1 MASKLDTSVYNSFL
15 ITNTAEIHAKQNK
28 LNFTENGEIAIWD
41 GVNEQIEY
49 VVLPE
54 YQGFTYYYTQNAV
67 N

>member
-1 MASKLDTSVYNSFL
+1 MAGKLDTSVYNSFL
-15 ITNTAEIHAKQNK
+15 ITNTAAIDAKQDT
-28 LNFTENGEIAIWD
+28 LNFTNNGEIAIWD

-49 VVLPE
+49 VVLAE